1 MKTKNV
7 SEEIRVIAVCRVQSY
22 LSLLSKEP
30 SLLLLLKLHVFEV
43 AAFIILTATEAAT
56 HNLPWLRLPVLRVK
70 NYLQIGCAL
79 EMLNDFLNELLMSAL
94 HSYPE
99 YCISSMISL
108 VYVKSLSAIERDQ
121 VLQSLPG
128 ASLSYGMKE
137 GLPMDVL
144 QDWRKLSRGCL
155 GQKLLQGW

>member
-7 SEEIRVIAVCRVQSY
+7 SEKIWVIAGCGVQSN
-22 LSLLSKEP
+22 LTLLSKEP

-43 AAFIILTATEAAT
+43 AAFIILAATEAT
-56 HNLPWLRLPVLRVK
+56 SHHLPWFWLPILRVN

-99 YCISSMISL
+99 YCIARMISL
-108 VYVKSLSAIERDQ
+108 IDF
-121 VLQSLPG
+121 
-128 ASLSYGMKE
+128 
-137 GLPMDVL
+137 
-144 QDWRKLSRGCL
+144 
-155 GQKLLQGW
+155 

>member
-56 HNLPWLRLPVLRVK
+56 HNLPWFRLPVLRVK

-128 ASLSYGMKE
+128 ASLSYGMEE
-137 GLPMDVL
+137 GLAMNVL
-144 QDWRKLSRGCL
+144 QGWRKLSRGCL
-155 GQKLLQGW
+155 GQK